1 MSTPPQ
7 PPSSPQQPPS
17 TPQQPQQPQQPS
29 APPQQ
34 PSQQP
39 DQPPATPP
47 QQPQPTAYPY
57 PNPQSPPQNPYA
69 QPTLVNQPVPPPQQG
84 AQQGNPYAVQ
94 PGYGYP
100 PPAAA
105 PPSAGGNTAGR
116 AVLWAVLG
124 AVVASAGWAAGLY
137 LTGGL
142 GNGADL
148 RGYQAPANLCSSADY
163 SSFKDEYPVDD
174 SSPTKN
180 VLKDPALD
188 QSYCSLSLK
197 KTASSYGDAYL
208 SLQVDLHKKTDPG
221 PEFTATWKKYGDS
234 HTDYDVSPVSGIG
247 DEAYLVTQD
256 TSNGS
261 TTSGSRYATLA
272 VRDGWMTYT
281 MYYSAYFSSYD
292 SDTDPPTLDDVTG
305 WLKTDTRSTLEQL
318 KD

>member
-7 PPSSPQQPPS
+7 QPEPTPQPMAPQPPDTRPPAPQVPPPEQQPPI
-17 TPQQPQQPQQPS
+17 P
-29 APPQQ
+29 
-34 PSQQP
+34 
-39 DQPPATPP
+39 
-47 QQPQPTAYPY
+47 PQPTAYPY
-57 PNPQSPPQNPYA
+57 PSPQSPPAQNPYA
-69 QPTLVNQPVPPPQQG
+69 QPTVVGQPVPPPQ
-84 AQQGNPYAVQ
+84 ANPYAVQ

-105 PPSAGGNTAGR
+105 PATGGNAAGR
-116 AVLWAVLG
+116 AVLWAVVG
-124 AVVASAGWAAGLY
+124 AVVASAAWAGGLF
-137 LTGGL
+137 LTGGF
-142 GNGADL
+142 GSSADL
-148 RGYQAPANLCSSADY
+148 RGYRAPANLCSSADY

-180 VLKDPALD
+180 VMKDPALE

-197 KTASSYGDAYL
+197 KTSTSYGDAYL
-208 SLQVDLHKKTDPG
+208 SMEVDLHKKTDPG
-221 PEFTATWKKYGDS
+221 PEFTATWKNYGDS
-234 HTDYDVSPVSGIG
+234 HSDYDVTPVQGIG

-272 VRDGWMTYT
+272 VRDGWMTFT
-281 MYYSAYFSSYD
+281 MYYSAYFSTYD

-305 WLKTDTRSTLEQL
+305 WLRTDTKSTLEQL

>member
-1 MSTPPQ
+1 MSTPPQQ

-17 TPQQPQQPQQPS
+17 PSAPQQSSP
-29 APPQQ
+29 PPQQ
-34 PSQQP
+34 P
-39 DQPPATPP
+39 DRPPAAPPQP

-57 PNPQSPPQNPYA
+57 PNPQSPPPQNPYA
-69 QPTLVNQPVPPPQQG
+69 QPTVVGQAVPPPQ
-84 AQQGNPYAVQ
+84 ANPYAVQ

-105 PPSAGGNTAGR
+105 PAAGGNAAGR
-116 AVLWAVLG
+116 AVLWAVVG
-124 AVVASAGWAAGLY
+124 AVVASAGWAAGLF
-137 LTGGL
+137 LTGGF
-142 GNGADL
+142 GHGADL
-148 RGYQAPANLCSSADY
+148 RGYRAPANLCSSADY

-180 VLKDPALD
+180 VMKDPALD

-197 KTASSYGDAYL
+197 KTSTSYGDAYL
-208 SLQVDLHKKTDPG
+208 SLEVDLHKKTDPA
-221 PEFTATWKKYGDS
+221 PEFTATWKNYGDS
-234 HTDYDVSPVSGIG
+234 HSDYDVTPVQGIG

-272 VRDGWMTYT
+272 VRDGWMTFT
-281 MYYSAYFSSYD
+281 MYYSAYFSTYD

-305 WLKTDTRSTLEQL
+305 WLKTDTKSTLEQL

>member
-7 PPSSPQQPPS
+7 QPEPTPQPMAPQPPDTRPPAPQVPPPEQQPPI
-17 TPQQPQQPQQPS
+17 P
-29 APPQQ
+29 
-34 PSQQP
+34 
-39 DQPPATPP
+39 
-47 QQPQPTAYPY
+47 PQPTAYPY
-57 PNPQSPPQNPYA
+57 PSPQSPPAQNPYA
-69 QPTLVNQPVPPPQQG
+69 QPTVVGQPVPPPQ
-84 AQQGNPYAVQ
+84 ANPYAVQ

-105 PPSAGGNTAGR
+105 PATGGNAAGR
-116 AVLWAVLG
+116 AVLWAVVG
-124 AVVASAGWAAGLY
+124 AVVASAAWAGGLF

-142 GNGADL
+142 GSSADL
-148 RGYQAPANLCSSADY
+148 RGYRAPANLCSSADY

-180 VLKDPALD
+180 VMKDPALE

-197 KTASSYGDAYL
+197 KTSTSYGDAYL
-208 SLQVDLHKKTDPG
+208 SMEVDLHKKTDPG
-221 PEFTATWKKYGDS
+221 PEFTATWKNYGDS
-234 HTDYDVSPVSGIG
+234 HSDYDVTPVQGIG

-272 VRDGWMTYT
+272 VRDGWMTFT
-281 MYYSAYFSSYD
+281 MYYSAYFSTYD

-305 WLKTDTRSTLEQL
+305 WLKTDTKSTLEQL

>member
-1 MSTPPQ
+1 MSTPPQQ

-17 TPQQPQQPQQPS
+17 TPQQPQQPQQP
-29 APPQQ
+29 P
-34 PSQQP
+34 QQP
-39 DQPPATPP
+39 DQSPAVAP
-47 QQPQPTAYPY
+47 QQPPPTAYPY
-57 PNPQSPPQNPYA
+57 PNPQSPPPQNPYA
-69 QPTLVNQPVPPPQQG
+69 QPTLVNQPAPPPQQG
-84 AQQGNPYAVQ
+84 TQQGNPYAVQ

-100 PPAAA
+100 PPVA
-105 PPSAGGNTAGR
+105 PPSAGGNAAGR
-116 AVLWAVLG
+116 AVLWAVVG
-124 AVVASAGWAAGLY
+124 AVVASAAWAGGIF
-137 LTGGL
+137 LTGGF
-142 GNGADL
+142 GTRADL
-148 RGYQAPANLCSSADY
+148 RGYQAPANLCSGADY

-188 QSYCSLSLK
+188 ESYCSLSLK
-197 KTASSYGDAYL
+197 KTGSSYGDAYL
-208 SLQVDLHKKTDPG
+208 TMTVDLHKKTDPG

-247 DEAYLVTQD
+247 EEAYLVTQD

-292 SDTDPPTLDDVTG
+292 SDTDPPTLDDVTD

-318 KD
+318 KS